1 MSSSVAVSAAFS
13 SISEGMGV
21 ATLFLSAMYV
31 GKVRFRAGLKR
42 AVEAGKRLVRHEDQA
57 GYGKA
62 NPDSIAGR

>member
-57 GYGKA
+57 DMEKRIQ
-62 NPDSIAGR
+62 NSIAGR